1 MQKRV
6 QIESRKVQTVYAPL
20 ATSSLTIHS
29 RATSQSQSQNN
40 TIKVIQ
46 KQPKMRNRSLITRQM
61 KQKQIFSQTDSCT
74 NKVLTERN
82 LEIDCSLMEPSTTT
96 SIQQYHLVWQSPYR
110 PHIYTIY
117 FPYPQMLQETRS
129 QQFLVE
135 QIKKPLY
142 YKLQGQVPFKCIL
155 SAFEAA
161 GFERIDEENWLIYW
175 GLASKD
181 TLKEMKKYQKTNHFP
196 GCWSVGRKDNLWIHL
211 SKVKRKFPT
220 EYYFIPNTYLLQ
232 YDFERFEGVRESAP
246 KKTLWIKKP
255 VASARG
261 NGIKLI
267 NKKTKLT
274 ADKRYLVMDY
284 ISNPHLINNFKYDLR
299 VYVLITSIDPLRVYM
314 YKDGLVRFATQ
325 EYSLKSQDIKKRFIH
340 LTNFSVNKQSPNFIA
355 NNQDKEQQVK
365 ASKWSHK
372 EYKQQL
378 TTQGINHKILFK
390 SIEDVVLKTCIA
402 AEPLLLDRNGKTS
415 EHKNNYFELFGFD
428 ILIDETLKPWLLE
441 VNVSPS
447 LNSASDLDAQIK
459 TKLISDML
467 HLIGVEYHYKKAFRV
482 QIKKR
487 LYERNINEIQSIN
500 SRNFRQ
506 KVNQEDLD
514 VMLQSLEEQLRLGQF
529 KCLYPNKKN
538 IWEYDEF
545 FEYPRFHNK
554 LIQKYFED
562 GSNWVI

>member
-6 QIESRKVQTVYAPL
+6 QIESRKVQTVYLPL
-20 ATSSLTIHS
+20 AASSLTTHS
-29 RATSQSQSQNN
+29 RLTSQSQSQTQSQHNI
-40 TIKVIQ
+40 IKVIQ
-46 KQPKMRNRSLITRQM
+46 KQVKVRNRSLKTRN
-61 KQKQIFSQTDSCT
+61 KIQKEILSQTDSCT

-82 LEIDCSLMEPSTTT
+82 LEIDSSLMEPSTTT
-96 SIQQYHLVWQSPYR
+96 SIKQFQLVWQSPYR

-117 FPYPQMLQETRS
+117 FPYPQLLQQTRS

-142 YKLQGQVPFKCIL
+142 YKLQGQVPFKCVL

-161 GFERIDEENWLIYW
+161 GFERSDEDNWLIYW
-175 GLASKD
+175 GLASKE
-181 TLKEMKKYQKTNHFP
+181 TLDEMKKYQKTNHFP
-196 GCWSVGRKDNLWIHL
+196 GCWSIGRKDNLWIHL
-211 SKVKRKFPT
+211 SKVKRRFPN
-220 EYYFIPNTYLLQ
+220 EYSFIPNTYLLQ
-232 YDFERFEGVRESAP
+232 YDFDRFERIRESAP
-246 KKTLWIKKP
+246 KKTFWIKKP

-267 NKKTKLT
+267 DKKTKLT

-284 ISNPHLINNFKYDLR
+284 IQNPHLINNFKYDLR
-299 VYVLITSIDPLRVYM
+299 VYVLITSTDPLRVYM

-340 LTNFSVNKQSPNFIA
+340 LTNFSVNKQSPNFIV
-355 NNQDKEQQVK
+355 NNQEMEQQVK

-378 TTQGINHKILFK
+378 MAQGINHKLLFK
-390 SIEDVVLKTCIA
+390 SIKDVVLKTCIA
-402 AEPLLLDRNGKTS
+402 AEPLLLENRITM

-428 ILIDETLKPWLLE
+428 ILIDEKLKPWLLE

-447 LNSASDLDAQIK
+447 LNSSSELDAQIK

-467 HLIGVEYHYKKAFRV
+467 HLIGIQYHTKKAFRI
-482 QIKKR
+482 QIKKK
-487 LYERNINEIQSIN
+487 LYERNINEIQTIN
-500 SRNFRQ
+500 TRNFRQ

-514 VMLQSLEEQLRLGQF
+514 VMIQIYIQNFNFTIIRRIIETRIIQMFISKQ
-529 KCLYPNKKN
+529 KK
-538 IWEYDEF
+538 Y
-545 FEYPRFHNK
+545 
-554 LIQKYFED
+554 L
-562 GSNWVI
+562 

>member
-6 QIESRKVQTVYAPL
+6 QIQSRKAQTVYLPL
-20 ATSSLTIHS
+20 AASSLTIHS
-29 RATSQSQSQNN
+29 RITSQSQSQNN
-40 TIKVIQ
+40 IVKVVQ
-46 KQPKMRNRSLITRQM
+46 KQLKVRNRSLKTRNQM
-61 KQKQIFSQTDSCT
+61 QKEILSQTDSCT
-74 NKVLTERN
+74 QKVSTERN
-82 LEIDCSLMEPSTTT
+82 LEIDSSIMEPSTTIT
-96 SIQQYHLVWQSPYR
+96 NKQFQLVWQSPYR
-110 PHIYTIY
+110 PHIYTIN
-117 FPYPQMLQETRS
+117 FPYPALLQQQRS

-135 QIKKPLY
+135 QIKKPLF
-142 YKLQGQVPFKCIL
+142 YKLQGQVPFKCVL
-155 SAFEAA
+155 NSFEAA
-161 GFERIDEENWLIYW
+161 GFERSDDDNWLLYW
-175 GLASKD
+175 GLASKE
-181 TLKEMKKYQKTNHFP
+181 TLNEMKRYQKTNHFP

-211 SKVKRKFPT
+211 SKVKRRFPT
-220 EYYFIPNTYLLQ
+220 EYSFIPNTYLLQ
-232 YDFERFEGVRESAP
+232 YDFERFERIRECAP

-267 NKKTKLT
+267 NKKSKLT

-299 VYVLITSIDPLRVYM
+299 VYVLITSTDPLRVYM

-325 EYSLKSQDIKKRFIH
+325 EYSLKSSDIKKRFIH

-355 NNQDKEQQVK
+355 NNQDIGKQLK
-365 ASKWSHK
+365 TSKWSHK

-378 TTQGINHKILFK
+378 MDQGINHKLLFK
-390 SIEDVVLKTCIA
+390 SIQDVVLKTCIA
-402 AEPLLLDRNGKTS
+402 AEPLLLENRITQ

-428 ILIDETLKPWLLE
+428 ILIDEKLKPWLLE

-447 LNSASDLDAQIK
+447 LNSSSELDAQIK
-459 TKLISDML
+459 TQLISDML
-467 HLIGVEYHYKKAFRV
+467 HLIGLEYHTKKAFRI
-482 QIKKR
+482 QIKKK
-487 LYERNINEIQSIN
+487 LYERNINDIQSIN
-500 SRNFRQ
+500 TRNFRQ

-514 VMLQSLEEQLRLGQF
+514 VMIQSLEEQLRLGQF

-538 IWEYDEF
+538 IFEYEQY